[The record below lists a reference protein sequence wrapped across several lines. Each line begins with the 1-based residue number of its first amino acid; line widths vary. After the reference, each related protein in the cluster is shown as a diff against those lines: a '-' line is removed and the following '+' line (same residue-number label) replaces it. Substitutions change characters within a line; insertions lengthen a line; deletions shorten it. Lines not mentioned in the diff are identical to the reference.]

1 MRVFQLTLIFL
12 TTFLGHL
19 TTTAT
24 NKPHSDAFGP
34 TYRGVKCQDIFYPI
48 DILYEKAH
56 FACKN
61 GEVNTDVTQ
70 HKNVLKNFEYVAKHV
85 ALSPD
90 DSRNAGELFIA
101 PLTRQEIKSGMS
113 YSPLSP
119 LNDLWLP
126 KS

>member
-19 TTTAT
+19 TTTAVEEQ
-24 NKPHSDAFGP
+24 HFDGFGP

-61 GEVNTDVTQ
+61 GEVNTAVTQ
-70 HKNVLKNFEYVAKHV
+70 NKNVLKNFEYVAKHV

-90 DSRNAGELFIA
+90 DARNTGELYIA
-101 PLTRQEIKSGMS
+101 PLIYKEIKSGMS